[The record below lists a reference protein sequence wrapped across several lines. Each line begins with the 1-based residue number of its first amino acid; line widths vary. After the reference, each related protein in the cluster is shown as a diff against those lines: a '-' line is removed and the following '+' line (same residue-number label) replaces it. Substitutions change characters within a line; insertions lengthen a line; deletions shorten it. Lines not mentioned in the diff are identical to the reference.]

1 MHKEIFMVKKRLAI
15 LAIISTC
22 TTTVANSQT
31 FHVEP
36 ITTNTL
42 AEDGFMG
49 TPQSNTVTVLFD
61 NRSIIF
67 RPNVSDSSILDDAK
81 HAALITVRGR
91 TSTPIPSAKDEQ
103 LALSRA
109 VSARKY
115 LIERGVSPL
124 KIHVNYASGS
134 DFIADNST
142 PEGKRQNQR
151 VEIELVYVTPTTSYS
166 SVPPILPSQR

>member
-1 MHKEIFMVKKRLAI
+1 MTKKRLAI
-15 LAIISTC
+15 FALLSTC
-22 TTTVANSQT
+22 ANVVNSQT

-36 ITTNTL
+36 ITTNMVADDAL
-42 AEDGFMG
+42 G

-61 NRSIIF
+61 NRSVVF
-67 RPNVSDSSILDDAK
+67 RPTFSDSTILDSAQN
-81 HAALITVRGR
+81 AALVTVRGR

-109 VSARKY
+109 LSARKY
-115 LIERGVSPL
+115 LIEHGVSPL
-124 KIHVNYASGS
+124 KIHVNYASGA

-151 VEIELVYVTPTTSYS
+151 VEIELVYVTPPNSYS
-166 SVPPILPSQR
+166 LSNQ

>member
-1 MHKEIFMVKKRLAI
+1 MTIKRLVI
-15 LAIISTC
+15 LASFMTFAN
-22 TTTVANSQT
+22 VAKART

-36 ITTNTL
+36 ITSNTV
-42 AEDGFMG
+42 AGVGIIEM
-49 TPQSNTVTVLFD
+49 PRSNTVTVLFD

-67 RPNVSDSSILDDAK
+67 RPSNNDSSVLDDAK
-81 HAALITVRGR
+81 NAALITVRGR

-109 VSARKY
+109 VSARNY
-115 LIERGVSPL
+115 LIARGVSPL

-134 DFIADNST
+134 DFIVDNST

-151 VEIELVYVTPTTSYS
+151 VEIELVYVTLTSNPYGT
-166 SVPPILPSQR
+166 P

>member
-1 MHKEIFMVKKRLAI
+1 MTKKRLAI
-15 LAIISTC
+15 FALLSTC
-22 TTTVANSQT
+22 ANVGNSQT

-36 ITTNTL
+36 ITANVV
-42 AEDGFMG
+42 AEDAYG

-61 NRSIIF
+61 NRSVIF
-67 RPNVSDSSILDDAK
+67 RPNFSDSTILDGAQN
-81 HAALITVRGR
+81 AALITVRGR
-91 TSTPIPSAKDEQ
+91 TSTPIPSVKDEQ

-109 VSARKY
+109 LSARKY

-151 VEIELVYVTPTTSYS
+151 VEIELVYVTPTSSYS
-166 SVPPILPSQR
+166 SVPQL

>member
-1 MHKEIFMVKKRLAI
+1 MTIKRLVI
-15 LAIISTC
+15 LASFMTFAN
-22 TTTVANSQT
+22 VAKAQT

-36 ITTNTL
+36 ITSNT
-42 AEDGFMG
+42 AADGGIIEM
-49 TPQSNTVTVLFD
+49 PRSNTVTVLFD

-67 RPNVSDSSILDDAK
+67 RPSISDSSVLDDAK
-81 HAALITVRGR
+81 NAALITVRGR

-134 DFIADNST
+134 DFITDNST

-151 VEIELVYVTPTTSYS
+151 VEIELVYVTPTSSYS
-166 SVPPILPSQR
+166 SVIQ